1 MPSPIDENEYGESTL
16 PKALGY
22 DVISKTKIRNFN
34 RVPSSKQIFTKHHKD
49 RVDTSVI
56 FNHYK
61 TLNSWRKN
69 QANEKFLELD
79 IEKRKLK
86 KEKIET
92 DILSMENELRKK
104 LGLNTFNT
112 YKDFLDKDEED
123 KKPDIDEE
131 ILYEAANILTD
142 FIDYSFKPIVTMNHN
157 KKDA

>member
-1 MPSPIDENEYGESTL
+1 
-16 PKALGY
+16 
-22 DVISKTKIRNFN
+22 
-34 RVPSSKQIFTKHHKD
+34 
-49 RVDTSVI
+49 
-56 FNHYK
+56 
-61 TLNSWRKN
+61 
-69 QANEKFLELD
+69 
-79 IEKRKLK
+79 
-86 KEKIET
+86 
-92 DILSMENELRKK
+92 MENELRKK